1 MAITYSPK
9 IVIDGLVCYYD
20 MVNTRKSFIGAPT
33 TNLCSFDIASAGF
46 STDSSGNLTQSANS
60 TEVTYEGRLTRKMI
74 IPAAGYCNYYIY
86 NYNTG
91 VSSTV
96 FTASCKIK
104 VSDSSNPSAFINAG
118 YLYGTAGSFVVG
130 VSFTALADGWYLV
143 YWSYSGTAMTLN
155 SLTGLT
161 GTASATKTFY
171 IADYQLEAL
180 AFPSTFAGV
189 SGGTRSNT
197 QAILDLTNNNT
208 LTATSLTYAADN
220 TFSFNGSGNRID
232 CGTGG
237 RLTLGNNGSFT
248 VSAWIRITTLKNFSG
263 IISKVQSD
271 RGGVYSFMCC
281 AHNDGTLAFYNN
293 AAWYYSTNAGITT
306 NTWYNVV
313 FSFNSSVMSY
323 YVNGVAY
330 GTSTLTW
337 PETTAHK
344 VFIGSWY
351 SVNTIYDFHGTISNA
366 QLHNR
371 ALSAAEVTQNFNA
384 HRGRYGI

>member
-46 STDSSGNLTQSANS
+46 STDSPGNLTQSANS

-171 IADYQLEAL
+171 IVDYQVEAL
-180 AFPSTFAGV
+180 SVPSTFAGV
-189 SGGTRSNT
+189 SGGTRSST
-197 QAILDLTNNNT
+197 QAILDLMNKNT
-208 LTATSLTYAADN
+208 FTATSLTYAANN
-220 TFSFNGSGNRID
+220 TFSFNGSSNRITIT
-232 CGTGG
+232 CGPS
-237 RLTLGNNGSFT
+237 LIQ
-248 VSAWIRITTLKNFSG
+248 V
-263 IISKVQSD
+263 
-271 RGGVYSFMCC
+271 
-281 AHNDGTLAFYNN
+281 
-293 AAWYYSTNAGITT
+293 
-306 NTWYNVV
+306 
-313 FSFNSSVMSY
+313 FNSTTEFIINLPTYSGGQLNILSY
-323 YVNGVAY
+323 RSGGGGALYIGKGSGGIFTYYDSLSSPGYTAGSIVNG
-330 GTSTLTW
+330 
-337 PETTAHK
+337 TTAHCA
-344 VFIGSWY
+344 VVCDALNSLILIYINGVLAGSA
-351 SVNTIYDFHGTISNA
+351 SRTGFVSTFATSLSLGYDAGTGEYMSGSMY
-366 QLHNR
+366 QFKHYNR
-371 ALSAAEVTQNFNA
+371 VLSAAEIAQNFNA
-384 HRGRYGI
+384 TRSRYGI